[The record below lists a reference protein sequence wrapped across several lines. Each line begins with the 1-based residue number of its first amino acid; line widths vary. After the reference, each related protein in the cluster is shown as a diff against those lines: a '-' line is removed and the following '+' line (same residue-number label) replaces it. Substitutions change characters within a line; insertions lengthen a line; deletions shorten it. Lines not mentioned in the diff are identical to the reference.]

1 VSPDEIELLSE
12 LTIIIPTYNRPLEL
26 ERAIE
31 YWRDIPVTVHILDG
45 SQKPCFEVGAIV
57 SSGAKITYHSLPTKA
72 NEKFMENYSLRINE
86 GMSLIK
92 SKYAAL
98 LADDDYFT
106 LHGLCTSLELL
117 SSNDKI
123 DAVIGKCATYCL
135 YGNEIE
141 WKKKYL
147 NWIPNELLKD
157 ESLAIRIK
165 NDVGKYFVYYG
176 ILKSEKLIEIHTRA
190 NRFVFSDFR
199 VNELVAHHLGL
210 TYCRT
215 EVIEEYLWIRQK
227 ALVKNPS
234 YEHEIRS
241 SDQNENLIL
250 SDIFSDAITDI
261 EPLVSAEL
269 KSTWSA
275 RKVKL
280 IEERLRADDLK
291 YSSTVTAK
299 QTKILVAFA
308 KRGLMALF
316 LLTPRWLQFILLK
329 SVLSGY
335 LNVVNAEQPPEF
347 ESKQD
352 MSMILTK
359 PREELRLRANI

>member
-1 VSPDEIELLSE
+1 MTPEEIELLSE

-26 ERAIE
+26 ERSIE
-31 YWRDIPVTVHILDG
+31 YWRDLPVTVHILDG
-45 SQKPCFEVGAIV
+45 TPKPCFEIGRIANGI
-57 SSGAKITYHSLPTKA
+57 AKINYHSLPTKA
-72 NEKFMENYSLRINE
+72 NEKFMQNYAERIIE
-86 GMSLIK
+86 GMSFIK

-98 LADDDYFT
+98 LADDDFFT
-106 LHGLCTSLELL
+106 FQGLYKSLEIL
-117 SSNDKI
+117 SSSDKI
-123 DAVIGKCATYCL
+123 DAVIGKCATYCFD
-135 YGNEIE
+135 GNKVV

-157 ESLAIRIK
+157 ESLAVRIE
-165 NDVGKYFVYYG
+165 NDVGKYFIYYG

-199 VNELVAHHLGL
+199 VNELIAHHLGL

-227 ALVKNPS
+227 ALIKNPS

-241 SDQNENLIL
+241 SDQIEKLML

-299 QTKILVAFA
+299 QTKILVTFA

-316 LLTPRWLQFILLK
+316 LLTPKWLQFILLK
-329 SVLSGY
+329 SVLSRY
-335 LNVVNAEQPPEF
+335 LNAVNAEQPPEF

-352 MSMILTK
+352 MSILLK
-359 PREELRLRANI
+359 MPREELRLRANI